1 MDERNKK
8 RCKCNKEILE
18 YLDAL
23 LMALVVIALAYTFV
37 LRVVRVDGRSME
49 KTLLNGERVLTT
61 KLLYTPDYEDI
72 VVIDAY
78 IPHGLPLIK
87 RVIGLEG
94 DVIDIDFDAGIVYR
108 NGEALDEPYAAEPT
122 YTYEGTDFPLTV
134 PEGTVFVMGD
144 NRNNSKDSRLPD
156 IGCID
161 VRDIM
166 GRAFWR
172 VTPVS
177 RMGALE

>member
-8 RCKCNKEILE
+8 RRGINKEILE

-23 LMALVVIALAYTFV
+23 LTAIVVIALGYTFLV
-37 LRVVRVDGRSME
+37 RVVRVDGHSME
-49 KTLLNGERVLTT
+49 HTLLDGERVLTT
-61 KLLYTPDYEDI
+61 KLLYTPEPGDI

-87 RVIGLEG
+87 RVIGVEG
-94 DVIDIDFDAGIVYR
+94 DVIDIDFGEGVVYR
-108 NGEALDEPYAAEPT
+108 NGEALDEPYTAAPT
-122 YTYEGTDFPLTV
+122 WNYEGVDFPVTV
-134 PEGTVFVMGD
+134 PEETVFVMGD
-144 NRNNSKDSRLPD
+144 NRNNSLDSRLPD

-166 GRAFWR
+166 GKAFWR
-172 VTPVS
+172 VSPLS